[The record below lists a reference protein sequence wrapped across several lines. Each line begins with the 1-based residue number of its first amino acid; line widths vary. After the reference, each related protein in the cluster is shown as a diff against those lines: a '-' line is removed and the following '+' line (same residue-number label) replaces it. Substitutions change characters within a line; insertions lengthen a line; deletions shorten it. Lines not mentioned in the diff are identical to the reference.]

1 MAIDFNGK
9 IILEN
14 KSFLQLIGKPKTSVV
29 GKSIGDVICIFQNNT
44 LVPISKLLPEKSM
57 KTDQVIATLYG
68 AQLNLSSDDLR
79 SVNIISSTIKEREE
93 VGFGAIIVVHDLT
106 EENQLELMK
115 LDFVSIAAHELRTPL
130 TSIQGY
136 LSAFMQEKV
145 WDSLSNDQRML
156 LDRVNISAKHL
167 SALMENLLTV
177 SNIEGEEHNLNINT
191 HDWGKITY

>member
-1 MAIDFNGK
+1 VAIDFNGK